1 MAEENKT
8 TNTENQNQNTETKV
22 KNSTPTVEELMAQLE
37 TAKAEA
43 EEARANASKYKNAN
57 DKLSKS
63 EAEMKRQLR
72 AKQTAE
78 EQEAEAQAEAK
89 RLAEEET
96 ENLRRENNRYKAL
109 SAYKALDEKTVDV
122 LLGAVS
128 DADHVA
134 IAKIIENEKQK
145 AVKEAEASWLKSRP
159 RVNAGQYSSMTREQI
174 MAIADR
180 NERRL
185 AMSQNMDLFR

>member
-1 MAEENKT
+1 MPEENKT
-8 TNTENQNQNTETKV
+8 TSTENQNQNTETKTE
-22 KNSTPTVEELMAQLE
+22 NSTPTVEELMAQLE

-43 EEARANASKYKNAN
+43 EEAKANASKYKTAN

-72 AKQTAE
+72 AKLTAE

-96 ENLRRENNRYKAL
+96 ENLRKENNRYKAL
-109 SAYKALDEKTVDV
+109 SAYKALEEKTVDI
-122 LLGAVS
+122 LLEAVS
-128 DADHVA
+128 EADHAA
-134 IAKIIENEKQK
+134 IAKIIENEKEK
-145 AVKEAEASWLKSRP
+145 AVKEAQAEWLKTRP
-159 RVNAGQYSSMTREQI
+159 RVNAGQYSSMTKEQI

-185 AMSQNMDLFR
+185 AMSQNMDLFK